1 MLQASPR
8 ITIGFL
14 THYAQMAS
22 RRLCDFDP
30 SHSRGPVILAQSALP
45 AAGLYEFAEEHL
57 RKFIENFVVPE
68 NHDGDSCT
76 AALALMKILVL
87 RGRALFEVAQS
98 ADWARKYNDAFE
110 TRGSARNLFRG
121 EITLESARALALA
134 GEVGDTRKLLEHM
147 RKSRATVHVRDR
159 IDVALAMVE
168 HLAAPASSRA
178 KGILDGVTL
187 VAGQEDEDLLIELGQ
202 AYAFIGDAS
211 GALNCV
217 DRALLA
223 WPQWSGRRHPMD
235 IILSKFAQPLHN
247 DELFA
252 PVLRFT
258 SNFVAGI
265 VAIHGNELRKKLNR
279 QLECWPLA

>member
-1 MLQASPR
+1 MFQASPR
-8 ITIGFL
+8 ITIRFL

-76 AALALMKILVL
+76 AALTLMKILVL
-87 RGRALFEVAQS
+87 RGRALFEVAQC

-110 TRGSARNLFRG
+110 THGSARNLFRG

-147 RKSRATVHVRDR
+147 RRSRATVAVRDR
-159 IDVALAMVE
+159 IEVALAMVE
-168 HLAAPASSRA
+168 HLAAPSSGKARE
-178 KGILDGVTL
+178 ILDGVTL

-211 GALNCV
+211 GALRCV

-235 IILSKFAQPLHN
+235 IILSKFAEPLHN

-252 PVLRFT
+252 PVLGFT
-258 SNFVAGI
+258 NNFVAGI
-265 VAIHGNELRKKLNR
+265 VAIHGNDLRKKLNR
-279 QLECWPLA
+279 QLERWPLA